1 MQKPE
6 KVTNYAWANE
16 KAKVKIYVPQKGC
29 SEIDDANI
37 TLVRYG
43 DLPVELYV
51 AQKCDV

>member
-16 KAKVKIYVPQKGC
+16 KAKVKIYVPLEGC

-37 TLVRYG
+37 SLVR
-43 DLPVELYV
+43 EE
-51 AQKCDV
+51 